1 MKVPIMLAF
10 LASIEQQGREPTDDE
25 MAFLTIMIENSD
37 NDSASTLFSAVG
49 GVEGITKYMQKIGV
63 DGLTTDDNAW
73 GYSTITPQAMVDLL
87 ALLYNGKI
95 LNGNHRA
102 LALNLMENVEAD
114 QRIGVGDTAPRN
126 ATVALKDG
134 WVADNNG
141 LWAMNSS
148 GIVTV
153 GNETYI
159 ISVYTQ
165 GQQTLRDGQDI
176 THKVC
181 SAVASLLALP

>member
-1 MKVPIMLAF
+1 
-10 LASIEQQGREPTDDE
+10 
-25 MAFLTIMIENSD
+25 
-37 NDSASTLFSAVG
+37 
-49 GVEGITKYMQKIGV
+49 MQKIGV
-63 DGLTTDDNAW
+63 NGLAADDGAW

-87 ALLYNGKI
+87 TLLYNGKI
-95 LNGNHRA
+95 LNSNHRT

-114 QRIGVGDTAPRN
+114 QRIGVGDTAPNN

-134 WVADNNG
+134 WVVSDDG

-165 GQQTLRDGQDI
+165 AQETLEGGQDI

-181 SAVASLLALP
+181 RTVASLLAS